1 MSLILLA
8 TPFLKH
14 HRGLLA
20 FLPISI
26 HWWFTIISLS
36 PAAKLLSTWSS
47 LACANHE
54 AVPRP
59 VQVFPSVELHDVPV
73 QSLPQPID
81 VPLNGS
87 TTLWWCLSF
96 RFVSS
101 ADLLRVFTV
110 IQVNINVNDFI
121 LIPRYTGCE
130 LPLTG
135 ICATD
140 HSLLSLTFQP
150 DLKILDC
157 PLRSYVYEDVMGHS
171 DEGLAKI

>member
-26 HWWFTIISLS
+26 HWWLTIISLS

-54 AVPRP
+54 VVPRP

-87 TTLWWCLSF
+87 TTLWWCLPS

-101 ADLLRVFTV
+101 AHLLRVFTV
-110 IQVNINVNDFI
+110 IQVNINMNDFI
-121 LIPRYTGCE
+121 LIPEVHWLWIASNWNLC
-130 LPLTG
+130 
-135 ICATD
+135 
-140 HSLLSLTFQP
+140 HWSQSLEPDISARFKDTWLST
-150 DLKILDC
+150 
-157 PLRSYVYEDVMGHS
+157 
-171 DEGLAKI
+171 